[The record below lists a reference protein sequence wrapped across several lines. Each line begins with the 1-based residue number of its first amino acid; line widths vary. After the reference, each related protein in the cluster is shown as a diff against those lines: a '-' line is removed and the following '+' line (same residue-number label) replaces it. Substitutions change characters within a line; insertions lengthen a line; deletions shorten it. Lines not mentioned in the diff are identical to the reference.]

1 MNYITIVATHQF
13 FGTDI
18 FKVGQVLTG
27 VKEPENSFDSEAIKV
42 VTESDVPCG
51 YIANSV
57 HTVAKGCHSA
67 GRIYDSFEN
76 RVKMKVLFIVK
87 NVVIAEILLYEKV
100 KDYFPGAVPQAF
112 SSLEK
117 AGCACCFSRG
127 SPLAV
132 PAGLSVSGSQRRSG
146 MVLNAAASKRAGSD
160 SGGSPD
166 PAVLD
171 RSGESRSCDR
181 ILLFIQAD

>member
-18 FKVGQVLTG
+18 FMVGQILTG

-87 NVVIAEILLYEKV
+87 NVVIAEIL
-100 KDYFPGAVPQAF
+100 
-112 SSLEK
+112 
-117 AGCACCFSRG
+117 
-127 SPLAV
+127 
-132 PAGLSVSGSQRRSG
+132 
-146 MVLNAAASKRAGSD
+146 
-160 SGGSPD
+160 
-166 PAVLD
+166 
-171 RSGESRSCDR
+171 
-181 ILLFIQAD
+181 

>member
-13 FGTDI
+13 FQTHI
-18 FKVGQVLTG
+18 FNITQILTC
-27 VKEPENSFDSEAIKV
+27 VKQPENSFDSEAIKV

-87 NVVIAEILLYEKV
+87 NVVIAEIL
-100 KDYFPGAVPQAF
+100 
-112 SSLEK
+112 
-117 AGCACCFSRG
+117 
-127 SPLAV
+127 
-132 PAGLSVSGSQRRSG
+132 
-146 MVLNAAASKRAGSD
+146 
-160 SGGSPD
+160 
-166 PAVLD
+166 
-171 RSGESRSCDR
+171 
-181 ILLFIQAD
+181 